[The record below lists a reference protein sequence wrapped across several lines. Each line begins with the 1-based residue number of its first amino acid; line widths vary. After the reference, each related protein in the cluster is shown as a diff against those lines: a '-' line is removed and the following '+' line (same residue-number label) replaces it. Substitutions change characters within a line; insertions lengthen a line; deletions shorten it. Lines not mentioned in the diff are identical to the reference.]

1 MVSIDDII
9 AAATLREE
17 TATVCVA
24 GDLNAQHETAE
35 KALRA
40 LGDWVPVKMGDED
53 PRTALAAEV
62 TDLERRMA
70 AHEHAFRFRSLPWKA
85 FRRLRQQHTPDSGI
99 LDSEAFVPA
108 LILACAVDPAFTDLA
123 QVEQLLDV
131 LSEGQVDRLF
141 TAAWV
146 ANVGSADIPK
156 SVLASARMATSA
168 PR

>member
-1 MVSIDDII
+1 MGTIDDII
-9 AAATLREE
+9 ASATLREE

-40 LGDWVPVKMGDED
+40 IGDWVPAKMGEED
-53 PRTALAAEV
+53 PRTALAATV
-62 TDLERRMA
+62 TDLEARMA
-70 AHEHAFRFRSLPWKA
+70 AHEHTFRFRSLPWKA
-85 FRRLRQQHTPDSGI
+85 FRKLRRDHTPDSGI
-99 LDSEAFVPA
+99 LDSDAFVPA
-108 LILACAVDPAFTDLA
+108 LILACAADPTFTDLA

-141 TAAWV
+141 TAAWA

-156 SVLASARMATSA
+156 SVLASARMASSA